1 MENIM
6 AERIGHFRE
15 KQKHEEEKV
24 EIVQKKKHD
33 EHLLKTTI
41 ENIKREDRKE
51 NVKRISKIQD
61 YQRAKIMEKI
71 QEDNMKAEKIK

>member
-1 MENIM
+1 MESIM
-6 AERIGHFRE
+6 TEKINHFRE
-15 KQKHEEEKV
+15 KQKNEEVKV
-24 EIVQKKKHD
+24 EFVQKKKHD

-61 YQRAKIMEKI
+61 YQRDKIMEKI
-71 QEDNMKAEKIK
+71 QEDNMRAEKIK